1 MNAVLL
7 AAGRGSRLE
16 ERSQGLPK
24 CLLHSSYPDAIA
36 IQRKSQFEDEE
47 MKVQLQG
54 DRIVRI
60 DKGLSSHEAHGESLG
75 VAKFSPTGAAAP
87 ARAMQS
93 LIIQGRE
100 REWAARAFDLMAAR
114 YPIFALDVGQLPWIE
129 IDFPHDLDRADAL
142 VWAEICTTA
151 PIYAV
156 A

>member
-100 REWAARAFDLMAAR
+100 REWAPRAFDLMAAR